1 MSAVAAL
8 APATYELF
16 GLRIRSEIPFAVPP
30 VGGQGFDI
38 DVRWGEPH
46 PVPPVPPA
54 GERLAG
60 LVVVDRIFHTA
71 VRDDDGVL
79 FRFCQVCEVRISPG
93 LDSVVVHP
101 DPTGPVDMVPILL
114 AGNVVALL
122 LSLRGLEV
130 LHGSAVALGN
140 TAVAFVGHSNAGK
153 STLAGEACV
162 AGATLVADDV
172 LAVEVDQ
179 VEARCVR
186 GGVELRLRRGA
197 DELAERLVPDAD
209 RTVDGRAA
217 VAVAPSPARCQLAAI
232 VVPQVTPGAPE
243 PRLVPLGA
251 KAAFETLMPYHR
263 LAGLTD
269 PVTIRHHFHACVD
282 LARIVPVLS
291 LVVAPGGAAQAAR
304 LALSLCQ
311 GDGSP

>member
-1 MSAVAAL
+1 MAGPN
-8 APATYELF
+8 PAIYELF
-16 GLRIRSEIPFAVPP
+16 GLRIRSEIPFAVAP
-30 VGGQGFDI
+30 VGGHGFDI
-38 DVRWGEPH
+38 DIRWGEPH
-46 PVPPVPPA
+46 PVPSGPPA

-60 LVVVDRIFHTA
+60 LVVRHRTFHTA
-71 VRDDDGVL
+71 VRDDAGVL
-79 FRFCQVCEVRISPG
+79 FRFCEVCEVRISPG

-101 DPTGPVDMVPILL
+101 DPDGPVDMVPILL
-114 AGNVVALL
+114 AGNVIALL
-122 LSLRGLEV
+122 LTLRGLEV
-130 LHGSAVALGN
+130 LHGSAVAVGD

-162 AGATLVADDV
+162 AGASLVADDV
-172 LAVEVDQ
+172 LAVEVVDDD
-179 VEARCVR
+179 ARCVR

-217 VAVAPSPARCQLAAI
+217 VAVEPSPARCKLAAI
-232 VVPQVTPGAPE
+232 VLPQVTPAAPE
-243 PRLVPLGA
+243 PRLVSLGA
-251 KAAFETLMPYHR
+251 KAAFEMLMPYHR

-269 PVTIRHHFHACVD
+269 PVAIRHHFHACVD

-311 GDGSP
+311 GGDGPP